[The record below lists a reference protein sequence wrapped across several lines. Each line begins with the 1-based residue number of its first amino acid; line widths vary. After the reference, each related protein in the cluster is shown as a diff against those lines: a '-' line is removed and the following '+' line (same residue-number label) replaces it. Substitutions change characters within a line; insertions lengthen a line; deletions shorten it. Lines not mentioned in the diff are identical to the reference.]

1 MGFQPEQGF
10 ALSFYDYGATVWTMN
25 KRQNPNGAQGVE
37 APTEADVASHMAELE
52 NLGLVRT
59 LH

>member
-1 MGFQPEQGF
+1 MNIQPSEGL
-10 ALSFYDYGATVWTMN
+10 ALSWYDYSAVAWTVY
-25 KRQNPNGAQGVE
+25 KRNNPNGAQAVE

-52 NLGLVRT
+52 KLGLVRT